1 MANLDFYALGD
12 DLRDLI
18 RFILAETD
26 IIIFEHSSKFDC
38 EVRQFRSLSDL
49 EAVFQLGSYR
59 AGYLQ
64 LWSPSVM
71 AQPVIR
77 RTELTSVPGHKF
89 KYAVEGSGLIQL
101 YLNGVQDGIIHHTH
115 YGHWNEAG
123 ARQRSIH
130 LAEACDWSALA
141 KLSGR
146 IQRYVRKYAVAKL
159 YARPI
164 LHHAFDAIQQGSGLW
179 FGPAIHHA
187 DSSDIHKVAT

>member
-1 MANLDFYALGD
+1 MANLDFYAVGD

-18 RFILAETD
+18 RFIFAESD

-38 EVRQFRSLSDL
+38 EVRQFQSLSEL

-64 LWSPSVM
+64 LWSRSVM
-71 AQPVIR
+71 TQPVIR
-77 RTELTSVPGHKF
+77 RIELTGISGNTF
-89 KYAVEGSGLIQL
+89 RYTVEGSGLIQL
-101 YLNGVQDGIIHHTH
+101 YLNGVQGGIIHHTH
-115 YGHWNEAG
+115 YGHWKEAG
-123 ARQRSIH
+123 ARARSIH
-130 LAEACDWSALA
+130 PAEACNWSALA

-146 IQRYVRKYAVAKL
+146 IQRHVRKHAVAKI

-164 LHHAFDAIQQGSGLW
+164 LHHAFNAVQQGSGLW

-187 DSSDIHKVAT
+187 DSSDIHKIPA